1 MEMFHIK
8 KLLIKLFNN
17 DFTVKSRRRDIVYQR
32 AVYYKL
38 CMDYTS
44 NSLSVIGESV
54 GINHATV
61 IHGLKIFKN
70 LEFWKE
76 DEYLDIYKEAKRR
89 IATRRVTQKS
99 YQRKTYKQKYSDLL
113 MRHINLKQNYAEIKT
128 TLEKI
133 S

>member
-17 DFTVKSRRRDIVYQR
+17 DFTVKSRRREIVYQR

-38 CMDYTS
+38 CMDYTC

-54 GINHATV
+54 DINHATV

-89 IATRRVTQKS
+89 IETRRITQKS